1 MNVLAGPR
9 IRQRTAPL
17 RADAPAVPAVAP
29 AAVPQAAFSR
39 WWMTL
44 GVPFV
49 LGASF
54 FGLAVGLGAEWPM
67 IPAFMLGPFLFAA
80 CLLFL
85 MLTSDSN
92 TE

>member
-1 MNVLAGPR
+1 MNVLAAPR
-9 IRQRTAPL
+9 IPRRTAPTKVVPVPV
-17 RADAPAVPAVAP
+17 AAPVT
-29 AAVPQAAFSR
+29 VPQAGYSR
-39 WWMTL
+39 WWKLL
-44 GVPFV
+44 GIPFV

-80 CLLFL
+80 CLLVL
-85 MLTSDSN
+85 MLSSDSN